1 MKKLVLSV
9 ALLAGAFAFSFGQQ
23 KNVKEA
29 KRIANAVNPD
39 FAQAEQLINEALEN
53 EETMNDALTWD
64 AAGLIQKRYVEEEQK
79 KQYLSKEYD
88 TVGVYNSIAKMFDYF
103 AKCDELAEIPNE
115 KGKIKNKFRK
125 DNGKTLLA
133 YRPEL
138 INGGVYYF
146 NENKDQEALDFF
158 TKYIQSP
165 QLPIF
170 EGADLISTDDNFKTI
185 AYYATLAA
193 TRLENFEAVTQLA
206 PLAVADTQ
214 EGMQALELLSHAYR
228 SLGNDT
234 ELIATLKQGIEMFP
248 EHLYFFGNLVD
259 YSVSHEKLDDALNIA
274 NAMVEKDPN
283 NSYYIYVKGFILHHK
298 KDYEKA
304 AECFKKAIELDPTN
318 AEAYSN
324 LGLAYTIQAQE
335 LLDSVPVDADLN
347 SAVVKKANAKAEVLY
362 KEALPFY
369 EKARELK
376 PDEDNLWARGLYL
389 IYYKL
394 NMADKFEEMEKI
406 INP

>member
-1 MKKLVLSV
+1 MKKLLLSV
-9 ALLAGAFAFSFGQQ
+9 ALITGAFGMSFAQQ

-29 KRIANAVNPD
+29 KRLANGVNPD
-39 FAQAEQLINEALEN
+39 FAQAEQLIN
-53 EETMNDALTWD
+53 DALTNPETKDD
-64 AAGLIQKRYVEEEQK
+64 AATWDVAGFVQQRFIEEQQK
-79 KQYLSKEYD
+79 KQYLNQAYD
-88 TVGVYNSIAKMFDYF
+88 TAGVYNAVASLFDYY
-103 AKCDELAEIPNE
+103 AKCDELAQQPNE

-125 DNGKTLLA
+125 SNSKTLLSF
-133 YRPEL
+133 RPEL

-146 NENKDQEALDFF
+146 NTNHDQEALNFF
-158 TKYIQSP
+158 TKYLRTP
-165 QLPIF
+165 KLEMF
-170 EGADLISTDDNFKTI
+170 EGEDLVSADTNYPTI

-193 TRLENFEAVTQLA
+193 MRLENYEAITELA

-228 SLGNDT
+228 ALENNDKLV
-234 ELIATLKQGIEMFP
+234 ETLKEGIEMFP

-259 YSVSHEKLDDALNIA
+259 FYVSNERLDDALA
-274 NAMVEKDPN
+274 LASTMVEKDPQN
-283 NSYYIYVKGFILHHK
+283 TYYVYVKGFIFHHK
-298 KDYEKA
+298 KDYKQA
-304 AECFKKAIELDPTN
+304 AENFKKAIELDPNN

-335 LLDSVPVDADLN
+335 ILDSVPADLDIN
-347 SAVVKKANAKAEVLY
+347 SQQYKKAGAEAEVLY

-376 PDEDNLWARGLYL
+376 PDEKNLWAQGLYL

-394 NMADKFEEMEKI
+394 NMADKFEEIEAY
-406 INP
+406 IN